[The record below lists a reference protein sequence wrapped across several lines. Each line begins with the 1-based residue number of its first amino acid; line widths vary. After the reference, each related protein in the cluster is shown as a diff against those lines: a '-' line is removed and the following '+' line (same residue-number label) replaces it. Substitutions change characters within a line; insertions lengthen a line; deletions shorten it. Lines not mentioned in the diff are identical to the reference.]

1 MDAINSGVTNNAVF
15 ARYASEIKDLE
26 QAQTNDPASI
36 NKVAEEFES
45 VFLSMLLKNMR
56 ATVSEGGLFAGDKS
70 DTLGSMFDLFMSQHL
85 ASSESLG
92 VANMLK
98 QTFAESNSQTES
110 NSTETGNLKP

>member
-1 MDAINSGVTNNAVF
+1 MDAINSGVTDNAMF
-15 ARYASEIKDLE
+15 ARFASEIKDLN
-26 QAQTNDPASI
+26 QAQPKDPASI
-36 NKVAEEFES
+36 SKVAEEFES

-92 VANMLK
+92 VANLLK
-98 QTFAESNSQTES
+98 QTFVDPGSKTENNSK
-110 NSTETGNLKP
+110 ETGNVKP